1 MRFPFGRHGGRS
13 FHGGRAAGGKA
24 MKLGRF
30 RSAGQWFGLL
40 VSAVLLF
47 LIVRK
52 AQDLP
57 AAGQAI
63 RDADGRWLLAGALLY
78 LLTFLPR
85 GLRWG
90 RLLAGV
96 RTIPLLHL
104 TEVEA
109 IGFMANNVLPF
120 RLGEIVRAYT
130 IGRKAKLPV
139 TTAFATIV
147 MERLCDGLA
156 LVLTLAVISL
166 FYPFPAWVKRAGILA
181 ALLFLG
187 ATVFLVLLAYRRDTA
202 RSIVTVCTRPLPAPL
217 TGKIIALLDQFDR
230 GLHLLRSPFDAV
242 AVAALSA
249 LIWVIEFGVYL
260 CVLASFAGPIQ
271 QAIGRQI
278 PLHDALL
285 LMILVNFGSIIPSG
299 PAYVGTFQA
308 VAIAVLTGVSHVG
321 EPVAF
326 SYSWVLW
333 ATMVVPIVAVGF
345 ACLAAEQVSLGSL
358 FTARGD
364 EEMRRGGISPRGGR
378 APSVDRKPNRHDRP
392 GGSG

>member
-40 VSAVLLF
+40 VSAVLLV

-63 RDADGRWLLAGALLY
+63 RDADGRWLLAGAMLY

-85 GLRWG
+85 GMRWG

-96 RTIPLLHL
+96 RMIPLRHL

-120 RLGEIVRAYT
+120 RLGEVVRAYS

-166 FYPFPAWVKRAGILA
+166 FYPFPDWVKRGGGLA

-187 ATVFLVLLAYRRDTA
+187 AAVFLALLAYRRDAA
-202 RSIVTVCTRPLPAPL
+202 RSLVAVCTRPVPAPL
-217 TGKIIALLDQFDR
+217 AGKIATLLDQFDR
-230 GLHLLRSPFDAV
+230 GLHLLRSPLDA
-242 AVAALSA
+242 AMVAALSA
-249 LIWVIEFGVYL
+249 LIWVVEFGVYL
-260 CVLASFAGPIQ
+260 CVLAAFAGPIQ
-271 QAIGRQI
+271 QALGRPV

-308 VAIAVLTGVSHVG
+308 VAIAVLTGVSHLS

-345 ACLAAEQVSLGSL
+345 ICLAAEQVSLGSL
-358 FTARGD
+358 VRVRGD
-364 EEMRRGGISPRGGR
+364 EVRWQAER
-378 APSVDRKPNRHDRP
+378 DR
-392 GGSG
+392 